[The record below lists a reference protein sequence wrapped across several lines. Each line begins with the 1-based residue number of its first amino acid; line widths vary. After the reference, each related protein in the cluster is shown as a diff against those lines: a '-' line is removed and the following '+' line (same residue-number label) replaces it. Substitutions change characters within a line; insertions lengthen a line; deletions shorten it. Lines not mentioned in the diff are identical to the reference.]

1 MANRLEIDWSNFKK
15 NLATLPNLIKIPWLW
30 DIQRTSRGHP
40 EDIQRTFMGQLPAD
54 EDGGFD
60 WGVKRWRWCQPG
72 LGGRNKKGA
81 VRRDGAGDS
90 WRFCQ
95 ILWGFSATR

>member
-1 MANRLEIDWSNFKK
+1 
-15 NLATLPNLIKIPWLW
+15 
-30 DIQRTSRGHP
+30 
-40 EDIQRTFMGQLPAD
+40 MGQLPAD

-90 WRFCQ
+90 WGQ
-95 ILWGFSATR
+95 SP